1 MPCRRLYSQTPLV
14 TQKVIFLQMY
24 KAVQVY
30 LLMYQLVWED
40 KQHKNFWNQFGES
53 LLSALSVG
61 KRELHGMVLK
71 AGESWDRYQKKIEDF
86 LVDWENHNSAL
97 LRVSAAKQT
106 EGTILRKNITILKK
120 AVKQINT
127 CPDATQ
133 LPETKQKLE
142 HLLDQLGEAY
152 QR

>member
-1 MPCRRLYSQTPLV
+1 MLIELIR
-14 TQKVIFLQMY
+14 
-24 KAVQVY
+24 
-30 LLMYQLVWED
+30 
-40 KQHKNFWNQFGES
+40 
-53 LLSALSVG
+53 SALSVG

-97 LRVSAAKQT
+97 LRYNPARTFKWIGISPPDPCLFVFIRVSAAKQT